1 VPSRKLTVLLS
12 LACLASPLCAQTL
25 EITPKRALVDESVT
39 IRASGLQ
46 PGEHATIR
54 AELLDGAEHRWK
66 SEAEFTADAQ
76 GVVDATRDAPGKG
89 SYKSVSA
96 MGLVWS
102 MLTSDKNVGG
112 YVSPHELQP
121 QTITFSLLRN
131 GSVVSTAELQQLH
144 IAENVRR
151 LNLRGAIHGAL
162 FLPETAERR
171 PGVLVLGGS
180 EGGLNVEKAAW
191 LASHGYP
198 SLALA
203 YFRYEDLPSQLANIP
218 LEYFVGALQ
227 WLRQRPEI
235 LPDRIAVMGTSRGG
249 ELALLLGS
257 LMPEIKAVVAYVP
270 ASYVHPACCLQTP
283 VPYAWTW
290 QGKPIAYV
298 SFREMRDFAR
308 IQQAA
313 IHVEQIHAPILVISG
328 ESDGIWESASMADA
342 VTDRLKHA
350 HFAFAYE
357 NLKYPHA
364 GHRAGRPEI
373 VPTWHGRST
382 HPISGKSI
390 DFGGNAE
397 GDAAS
402 SLDAIPKVLQFLR
415 DSLQPTA
422 AATLPAVPAN

>member
-1 VPSRKLTVLLS
+1 MRSRKLTVLLS
-12 LACLASPLCAQTL
+12 LACIALPLCAQTL
-25 EITPKRALVDESVT
+25 EITPKRALVDESVS

-46 PGEHATIR
+46 PSERVAIR
-54 AELLDGAEHRWK
+54 AELVDGAEHHWN

-102 MLTSDKNVGG
+102 MLTSDKNVGA
-112 YVSPHELQP
+112 YVSPHALQP

-131 GSVVSTAELQQLH
+131 GSVASTAELQQLH
-144 IAENVRR
+144 VAENVRR
-151 LNLRGAIHGAL
+151 INLRGAIHGAL
-162 FLPETAERR
+162 FLPDTTERR
-171 PGVLVLGGS
+171 PAVLVLGGS

-198 SLALA
+198 SLVLA
-203 YFRYEDLPSQLANIP
+203 YFRYEDLPTQLANIP
-218 LEYFVGALQ
+218 LKYFVGAVE
-227 WLRQRPEI
+227 WLRQRPEV

-257 LMPEIKAVVAYVP
+257 LMPEVKAVVAYVP
-270 ASYVHPACCLQTP
+270 ASYVHPACCIETP
-283 VPYAWTW
+283 VPYAWTLH
-290 QGKPIAYV
+290 GKPIAYV
-298 SFREMRDFAR
+298 PFREMRNFVL
-308 IQQAA
+308 IQEAA
-313 IHVEQIHAPILVISG
+313 IHAEQSHGPILMISG

-342 VTDRLKHA
+342 VADRLKHA

-373 VPTWHGRST
+373 VPTWHGRT
-382 HPISGKSI
+382 IHPVSGKSI

-402 SLDAIPKVLQFLR
+402 SLDAIPKVLQFLQ
-415 DSLQPTA
+415 DSLQPTTTA
-422 AATLPAVPAN
+422 GTPAGPAN